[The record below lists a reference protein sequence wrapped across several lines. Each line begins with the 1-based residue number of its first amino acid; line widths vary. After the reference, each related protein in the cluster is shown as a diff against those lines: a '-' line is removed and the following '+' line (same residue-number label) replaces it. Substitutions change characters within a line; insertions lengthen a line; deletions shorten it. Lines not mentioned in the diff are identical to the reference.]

1 MIAHIHVTNQL
12 SPPEHTRNTLQ
23 AEYWI
28 LHARAQIRKVCKSCY
43 ACRRQLAYGIQPE
56 MAALPYNRF
65 PSEKPFPF
73 QNTGPDVFG
82 PLASQIANT
91 YNKRYRLILTCQ
103 LHVPCTSKCVK
114 TSPPMPPSVRFF
126 ARRGTLPTV
135 VHEFF
140 GNSNSL
146 VLQPSTYASLRR
158 RMGTPHPKPEKRNV
172 C

>member
-1 MIAHIHVTNQL
+1 MIAHIHVTNQF

-28 LHARAQIRKVCKSCY
+28 LHAHAQIRNVCKSCY

-73 QNTGPDVFG
+73 QNTGQDVFG
-82 PLASQIANT
+82 PFASQIANT

-103 LHVPCTSKCVK
+103 LHVPCTSKFVK
-114 TSPPMPPSVRFF
+114 TSPPMPPSVRFGASLLDEEPF
-126 ARRGTLPTV
+126 LQLFVSFLETLK
-135 VHEFF
+135 FF
-140 GNSNSL
+140 GT
-146 VLQPSTYASLRR
+146 STQHLCLTSEAYGNASS
-158 RMGTPHPKPEKRNV
+158 EA
-172 C
+172 